1 VTNWRKKYP
10 KIKSLLSI
18 LLMAFVIS
26 FLFLGNR
33 YAQEN
38 LAEPIEVAKE
48 VSQTSLIYQDILEE
62 HDLASVSS
70 SVKQAQEGAKTDPDD
85 QSSVASKQGDTSQS
99 STNQVQESVSNGE
112 RELASNSQT
121 NQGQTKNTQV
131 QSSLENIHQHAP
143 EVASGQAYV
152 VVNDNIPIFT
162 NEEITGIGDGW
173 EKYGA
178 LDDLGR
184 VTAANALL
192 TVDLMPADAEV
203 REGLSSVTPTG
214 WAQKK
219 YDSIDTGWLY
229 NRSHLIGYQLTGQQD
244 NMLNLMT
251 GTRYFNVEG
260 MLPFENYVASYIE
273 DTEHHVRYRITP
285 LFIGD
290 ELLARGI
297 FMEAYSIEDQGE
309 LQFHVFV
316 PNIQPGIALN
326 YQTGASKETD

>member
-1 VTNWRKKYP
+1 MSNWQKKYP
-10 KIKSLLSI
+10 KIKSILSVLLLTMI
-18 LLMAFVIS
+18 IS

-38 LAEPIEVAKE
+38 LAEPVEVAKE
-48 VSQTSLIYQDILEE
+48 VSQTSSIYQEILEE
-62 HDLASVSS
+62 QGLASSS
-70 SVKQAQEGAKTDPDD
+70 SKVKQAQEGAKTNPDA
-85 QSSVASKQGDTSQS
+85 QASVVSEQAEASQS
-99 STNQVQESVSNGE
+99 STSQLAQSEANEITSND
-112 RELASNSQT
+112 LAESQT
-121 NQGQTKNTQV
+121 SPTQRTT
-131 QSSLENIHQHAP
+131 QSNLENVHTVQP
-143 EVASGQAYV
+143 KVPSGQSYV
-152 VVNDNIPIFT
+152 AVNNNVPIFT
-162 NEEITGIGDGW
+162 DEEITGVGDGW

-203 REGLSSVTPTG
+203 REGLTSVTPTG
-214 WAQKK
+214 WMQEK
-219 YDSIDTGWLY
+219 YDSVDGGWLY

-273 DTEHHVRYRITP
+273 DTENHVRYRITP

-309 LQFHVFV
+309 LQFHVYV
-316 PNIQPGIALN
+316 PNVQPGVELD
-326 YQTGASKETD
+326 YQTGASKENS